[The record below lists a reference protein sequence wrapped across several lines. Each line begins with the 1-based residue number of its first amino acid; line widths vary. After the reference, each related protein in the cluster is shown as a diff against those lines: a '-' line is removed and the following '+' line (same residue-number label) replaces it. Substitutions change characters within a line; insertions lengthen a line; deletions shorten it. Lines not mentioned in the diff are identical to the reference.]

1 MQTRSTRKDVR
12 NSIKMLELRDSVGN
26 KESNRGKCEADEV
39 KEGEEEDRETG
50 ESGHL
55 TGSHQARF
63 TLKI

>member
-26 KESNRGKCEADEV
+26 KESNRGKCE
-39 KEGEEEDRETG
+39 EEDRETG